1 MNASDNEESYFGQA
15 YVIMC
20 VFEHYVRRFG
30 RDFALNLL
38 VKWIS
43 SMHESGK
50 YTEEDTKGLRSNA
63 KEFIFSID
71 AAIKG
76 NG

>member
-1 MNASDNEESYFGQA
+1 
-15 YVIMC
+15 
-20 VFEHYVRRFG
+20 
-30 RDFALNLL
+30 
-38 VKWIS
+38 
-43 SMHESGK
+43 MHESGK